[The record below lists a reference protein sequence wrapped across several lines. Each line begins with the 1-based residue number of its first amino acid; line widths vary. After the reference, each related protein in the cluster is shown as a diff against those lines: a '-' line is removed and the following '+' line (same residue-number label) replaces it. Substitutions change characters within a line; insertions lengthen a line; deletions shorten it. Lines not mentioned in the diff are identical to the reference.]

1 MWYVKDSQSKAAVK
15 AVLISTAKTT
25 HKIKLMN
32 PIKLNECRIWEG
44 NPIVQRL
51 SSKYEAVDP
60 NPAMQLVDN

>member
-1 MWYVKDSQSKAAVK
+1 
-15 AVLISTAKTT
+15 
-25 HKIKLMN
+25 MN

-60 NPAMQLVDN
+60 NPATQLADN